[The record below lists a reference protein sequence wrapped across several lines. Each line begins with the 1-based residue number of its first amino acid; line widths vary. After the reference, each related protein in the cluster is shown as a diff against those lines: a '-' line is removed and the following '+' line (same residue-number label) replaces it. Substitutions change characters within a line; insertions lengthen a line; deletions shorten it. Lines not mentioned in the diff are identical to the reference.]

1 MKQCPT
7 CQTIY
12 DDDLLEICVTDG
24 ANLISEIP
32 QPKEQGSGYNLIIG
46 LIGGFI
52 VSIILATIMFI
63 VIFKFIVG

>member
-1 MKQCPT
+1 MKQCPS

-12 DDDLLEICVTDG
+12 NDDLLEICGADG
-24 ANLISEIP
+24 ANLISELT
-32 QPKEQGSGYNLIIG
+32 QPKQQGSGYNLIIG

-52 VSIILATIMFI
+52 VSVILATIMFI